1 MAKFSPYS
9 LIHPFLLLGA
19 LCSVQSPPEQ
29 EEIHNLKQI
38 QSVPIKKQ
46 HRILGIFPKTNQTG
60 ELARLKLA
68 TTEVKLLHKFINT
81 HKKTPKCSRF

>member
-1 MAKFSPYS
+1 MANFSPYS
-9 LIHPFLLLGA
+9 LIHPFLLLGV

-29 EEIHNLKQI
+29 KEIHNLKQT

-46 HRILGIFPKTNQTG
+46 HRILGIFPITNQTG

-68 TTEVKLLHKFINT
+68 PTRVKLQAKPP
-81 HKKTPKCSRF
+81 KK